1 MSTFLL
7 GHYKKLFYLDK
18 YYTLRKKVVVWR
30 PWSVFFCPQWAFWM
44 QKKRFPPQKRFFRA
58 TWNSVTWTSLE
69 TVNIICGLPLSFCPW
84 PEFLVYCIC
93 MLFLVSVQKIIFC
106 IYCGL
111 FLPSRDLLAQSQ
123 QWAQENNLWNLF
135 KANNKDTTKMTLM
148 SFGVYY

>member
-30 PWSVFFCPQWAFWM
+30 PWSVFFVRSELSEC
-44 QKKRFPPQKRFFRA
+44 KRKGFPPKKGFSEPHGTQSHGPRWKLSTSFVAFRWVFA
-58 TWNSVTWTSLE
+58 L
-69 TVNIICGLPLSFCPW
+69 GQSFLCI
-84 PEFLVYCIC
+84 VYVW

-123 QWAQENNLWNLF
+123 QWAQENNWNLF